1 MGADNEAGEEKDKE
15 EVLEKGEEIG
25 RLWRMEMDE
34 DLMME
39 KRKRRCRMVE
49 MARRERAK
57 GKKMELSKG
66 AEDGEQE
73 MNLE

>member
-1 MGADNEAGEEKDKE
+1 MKLEKKKDKE
-15 EVLEKGEEIG
+15 EVLEKGEEIR
-25 RLWRMEMDE
+25 RLWRVEMDE

-57 GKKMELSKG
+57 GKKMELSNR
-66 AEDGEQE
+66 ELRMESRR
-73 MNLE
+73 

>member
-1 MGADNEAGEEKDKE
+1 MKLEKKKDKK

-57 GKKMELSKG
+57 GKKMELSNR
-66 AEDGEQE
+66 ELRMESRR
-73 MNLE
+73 

>member
-1 MGADNEAGEEKDKE
+1 MLIMKLEKKKDKE

-25 RLWRMEMDE
+25 RLWRVEMDE

-57 GKKMELSKG
+57 GKKMELSNRKLRM
-66 AEDGEQE
+66 ESRR
-73 MNLE
+73 

>member
-1 MGADNEAGEEKDKE
+1 MKLEKKKDKE

-25 RLWRMEMDE
+25 RLWRVEMDE

-39 KRKRRCRMVE
+39 KRKGRCRIVE

-57 GKKMELSKG
+57 GKKMELSNR
-66 AEDGEQE
+66 ELRMESRR
-73 MNLE
+73 